1 MYILLSPTKTMIQP
15 TIELKSFENSKP
27 YFKSKAKLIN
37 SALRKLSKKE
47 LQNLM
52 KLSDNL
58 ADETYCD
65 LNEWGNSK
73 NEKSSA
79 VLTYFGTA
87 FKYLNAQNWSDD
99 TAFHA
104 QSHLIIL
111 SGLYGLLKPYDRV
124 EKYRLE
130 MGLKF
135 KLIDGF
141 SNLYDF
147 WNQDIINY
155 LNEFNADKPIINL
168 ASNEYFKVINKYSY
182 FDNIINC
189 TFLEDSNGKLK
200 VIANHSKAARGSM
213 ANFILQNKLT
223 NPEQLKEYEEL
234 NYQYNSI
241 KSDELNFVFTRKN

>member
-1 MYILLSPTKTMIQP
+1 
-15 TIELKSFENSKP
+15 
-27 YFKSKAKLIN
+27 
-37 SALRKLSKKE
+37 
-47 LQNLM
+47 
-52 KLSDNL
+52 
-58 ADETYCD
+58 
-65 LNEWGNSK
+65 
-73 NEKSSA
+73 
-79 VLTYFGTA
+79 
-87 FKYLNAQNWSDD
+87 
-99 TAFHA
+99 
-104 QSHLIIL
+104 
-111 SGLYGLLKPYDRV
+111 
-124 EKYRLE
+124 

-155 LNEFNADKPIINL
+155 LNEFKSDKTIINL

-182 FDNIINC
+182 FDKIINC

-223 NPEQLKEYEEL
+223 NPDQLKEYEEL